1 MVVPKALYSYFFCYQ
16 YNSAHN
22 PPGRK
27 YEKERG
33 KHTMKTKVF
42 RSDFCL
48 RLRHLL
54 FSVWFLM
61 WRGREK
67 GRDEQTRWKTLW
79 FTHSNQRLLWTIY
92 FGRFMAGK
100 SFRKIEINDLQINVV
115 TNASDRKK
123 RHVMYTCPA
132 APCPA
137 FPRWNKM
144 KTTFRVTILSLRMR
158 ALTTP
163 QRCRWKFNLIAIN
176 FYLGTTRK
184 SFLPSAKHVTDRNR
198 NRSHH
203 ASSTAT
209 KPFPFPQIFSLIFIQ
224 QGYKKL

>member
-1 MVVPKALYSYFFCYQ
+1 MDGPKALYSIFFCCQ
-16 YNSAHN
+16 YNSAYI
-22 PPGRK
+22 PSGRK

-33 KHTMKTKVF
+33 KHTLKAKVF

-67 GRDEQTRWKTLW
+67 GRYEQTRLKTLW

-92 FGRFMAGK
+92 FGKFMAGK
-100 SFRKIEINDLQINVV
+100 SFRKIENKRLADKRGEKCFGQ
-115 TNASDRKK
+115 KK
-123 RHVMYTCPA
+123 NTWCTRVQLHPVLLSLDEIKWKPL
-132 APCPA
+132 
-137 FPRWNKM
+137 
-144 KTTFRVTILSLRMR
+144 RVTSLSLRMR

-209 KPFPFPQIFSLIFIQ
+209 KPVTFPQIFSLFSIK